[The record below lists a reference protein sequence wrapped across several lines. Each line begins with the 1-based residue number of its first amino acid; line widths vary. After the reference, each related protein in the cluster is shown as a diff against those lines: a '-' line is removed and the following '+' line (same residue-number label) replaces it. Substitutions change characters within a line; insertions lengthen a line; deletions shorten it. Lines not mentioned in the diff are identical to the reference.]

1 MDYNII
7 LSLLTLILLE
17 VVLGIDNIVFIS
29 ILAGKLP
36 KEQQKKIQRIGLLLA
51 MVMRLGLLALISV
64 IIKLENDLFTVLET
78 GISGKDLVLIG
89 GGLFLLYKS
98 AKEIYHKTEHPGDA
112 DVPGKVKY
120 SFGAVLVQILI
131 MDLVFSIDSV
141 ITAVGM
147 AEELWVMYV
156 AVVVTVIIMLF
167 AATPVSSFINRHPAF
182 KILALSFLL
191 LIGTALIAEGLGLY
205 IPKGYIY
212 FSMAFAL
219 LVDIIQLKK
228 DPRRETKTVDD
239 GPVKNVAD

>member
-36 KEQQKKIQRIGLLLA
+36 EEQRKKIQRIGLLLA
-51 MVMRLGLLALISV
+51 MLMRLGLLALISV
-64 IIKLENDLFTVLET
+64 IIKLEKDLFTVLET

-112 DVPGKVKY
+112 DVPGKVKH
-120 SFGAVLVQILI
+120 SFGAVLLQILV

-147 AEELWVMYV
+147 AEQLWVMYV
-156 AVVVTVIIMLF
+156 AVIVTVGIMLF
-167 AATPVSSFINRHPAF
+167 AAAPISSFINRHPAF
-182 KILALSFLL
+182 KVLALSFLL
-191 LIGTALIAEGLGLY
+191 LIGTALIAEGLGLH

-219 LVDIIQLKK
+219 LVDVIQLKK
-228 DPRRETKTVDD
+228 EQRKQPGKPEQPAGGVT
-239 GPVKNVAD
+239 G